1 MHPRRRT
8 KLPLGKDDPQYAQLW
23 KIVDGAVADAFNNHP
38 RYLAH
43 TVSRKV
49 VRTSINKR
57 VVGALLSYVTDLR
70 GGAVGPDG
78 DNAG

>member
-8 KLPLGKDDPQYAQLW
+8 KLPTGKIDPEYGRLW

-38 RYLAH
+38 RYIAA
-43 TVSRKV
+43 TASRKI

-57 VVGALLSYVTDLR
+57 VVGAILSYVTDLR
-70 GGAVGPDG
+70 GGVVGPDG